1 MSAAITELSAARASR
16 PAPDPLARPAEE
28 SAGGWPP
35 PATPVPAGVAAPAD
49 ARVERRLSLDE
60 HLVRDPER
68 AFFVRVAGDAW
79 AALGVRDGDL
89 LVVDRAGPPTAGS
102 LVVVAAAGRFALRR
116 LGRDASGRPRLGGPP
131 PLAGARIATVTG
143 KNRGAGHLGH
153 HDALQRPTFLHPDI
167 FFHDREER

>member
-28 SAGGWPP
+28 SAGGWPLL
-35 PATPVPAGVAAPAD
+35 ATPVPAGVAAPAD

-116 LGRDASGRPRLGGPP
+116 LGRDASGRPRLEPADDPP
-131 PLAGARIATVTG
+131 AGAAVELWGVVRWAVH
-143 KNRGAGHLGH
+143 RLWPARES
-153 HDALQRPTFLHPDI
+153 RP
-167 FFHDREER
+167 